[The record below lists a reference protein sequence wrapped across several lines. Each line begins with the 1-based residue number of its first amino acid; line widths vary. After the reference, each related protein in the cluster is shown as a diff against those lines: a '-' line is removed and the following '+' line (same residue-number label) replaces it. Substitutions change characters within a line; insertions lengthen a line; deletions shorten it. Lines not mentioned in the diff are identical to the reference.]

1 MLGGH
6 THTHTHTQKH
16 VPEGVIV
23 QRERERECHSNE
35 PLNKIIKKKR
45 KEKKKRQKKKKK
57 DERLDWS
64 VRTVNLGR
72 SPGVIHW
79 VRVGLNDSYWVK
91 TEDIGFNWATLGYTG
106 LE

>member
-1 MLGGH
+1 MPL
-6 THTHTHTQKH
+6 
-16 VPEGVIV
+16 
-23 QRERERECHSNE
+23 ERALEQN
-35 PLNKIIKKKR
+35 NKKEKKR
-45 KEKKKRQKKKKK
+45 KKEATKKRKKK